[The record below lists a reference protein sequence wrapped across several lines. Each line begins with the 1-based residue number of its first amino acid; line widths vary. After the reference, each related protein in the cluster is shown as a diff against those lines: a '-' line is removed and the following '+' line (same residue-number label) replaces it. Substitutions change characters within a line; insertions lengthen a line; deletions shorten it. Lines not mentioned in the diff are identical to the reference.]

1 MLSLDLVDCI
11 SIVVL
16 SSGKFPYIICLCSYV
31 ISCSRAVAFPKH
43 STPPVFQHTDIH
55 TRWATKGWKKK
66 LSFLDTV
73 GHCSQKLR
81 VRSDSRAKQTSC
93 NISAGLCPCLSP
105 SQQCYFTPSLL
116 QLWHVCLST
125 DLLSPLDWPWVV
137 SPAPGVSFLLV
148 YWLELVYWPVSCTPV
163 PTGGSREGRWAGVH
177 PPHSCGVCKPH
188 ISPALPSHHTLIQKA
203 KDTSAIPKI
212 DVWGDNNN
220 RQ

>member
-105 SQQCYFTPSLL
+105 SQLF
-116 QLWHVCLST
+116 H
-125 DLLSPLDWPWVV
+125 
-137 SPAPGVSFLLV
+137 SFF
-148 YWLELVYWPVSCTPV
+148 
-163 PTGGSREGRWAGVH
+163 A
-177 PPHSCGVCKPH
+177 
-188 ISPALPSHHTLIQKA
+188 PALARVSQHGLTEPARLAVGCFPRS
-203 KDTSAIPKI
+203 
-212 DVWGDNNN
+212 WG
-220 RQ
+220 QFPAGLLA